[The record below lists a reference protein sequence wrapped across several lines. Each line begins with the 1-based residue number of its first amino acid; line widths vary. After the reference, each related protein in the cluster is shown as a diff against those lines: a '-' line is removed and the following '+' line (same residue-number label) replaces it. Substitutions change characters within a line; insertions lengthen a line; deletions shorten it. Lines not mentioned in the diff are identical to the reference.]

1 MAAAPLALLM
11 LLPACTG
18 PSATAVA
25 EPRAAAG
32 FTEIALL
39 GSADLVVREG
49 DRYEVK
55 VLAEPE
61 RHERVITRVEGNTL
75 IVDTET
81 EIQIICIDCRSP
93 VVEVTLPEMRA
104 LRIDGSGDAQVL
116 TAKPNAGVA
125 LGIHGSGSIHYRG
138 RTAVLRVA
146 IDGSGDVDLA
156 GAAGRLEA
164 SISGS
169 GALEAEQLLAA
180 SGSFEVSGSGDMTV
194 HLGGGDADFVIEGSG
209 DIRWSGQARVRR
221 SIIEGSGDISHF

>member
-1 MAAAPLALLM
+1 M
-11 LLPACTG
+11 
-18 PSATAVA
+18 
-25 EPRAAAG
+25 
-32 FTEIALL
+32 
-39 GSADLVVREG
+39 
-49 DRYEVK
+49 
-55 VLAEPE
+55 
-61 RHERVITRVEGNTL
+61 
-75 IVDTET
+75 
-81 EIQIICIDCRSP
+81 CIDCRSP
-93 VVEVTLPEMRA
+93 VVEITLPEMRA

-116 TAKPNAGVA
+116 TARPNAGVA

-221 SIIEGSGDISHF
+221 SIIEGSGEISRF